1 MNTPITDNLK
11 HLITTLETENNSNN
25 KFKIIS
31 FRKAINIISNLDF
44 KIESSEQ
51 LKDIKGIGDGI
62 KKRIDEI
69 ISSGVLKEIKVN
81 TSTIDELNKLKEI
94 TGIGPSKAKKLLE
107 KNITF
112 DKLMNNPSAKIL
124 SELTHHQQLGI
135 KFFNDLQKK
144 IPRSVIIEVESFL
157 KKFGFDFTIC
167 GSYRRGKEESG
178 DIDILI
184 KENIKTTNLS
194 DIINI
199 LTKKKFL
206 VEHLTTLGSTKYMGI
221 CKLPNFPQFMR
232 IDIRLIRPESYVYAI
247 LYFTGSKKN
256 NTYMRNKAIKL
267 GYKLNEYGLYN
278 NSNNKSI
285 SLNTEEQV
293 YEYLKLPYIVPTK
306 R

>member
-1 MNTPITDNLK
+1 MNTPIIDNLK
-11 HLITTLETENNSNN
+11 HLITTLETENNPSN

-31 FRKAINIISNLDF
+31 FRKAINTISCLDF

-69 ISSGVLKEIKVN
+69 ISSGLLKEIKVN
-81 TSTIDELNKLKEI
+81 KTTINELNKLKEI
-94 TGIGPSKAKKLLE
+94 TGIGPSKATKLLE

-112 DKLMNNPSAKIL
+112 DKLMNNPNDKIL
-124 SELTHHQQLGI
+124 AELTHHQQLGI
-135 KFFNDLQKK
+135 KYYSDLQKK
-144 IPRSVIIEVESFL
+144 IPRSVIIEVELFL

-167 GSYRRGKEESG
+167 GSYRRGKAESG
-178 DIDILI
+178 DIDVLI
-184 KENIKTTNLS
+184 KENKKTANLS
-194 DIINI
+194 DIINT

-206 VEHLTTLGSTKYMGI
+206 IEHLTTLGSTKYMGI

-232 IDIRLIRPESYVYAI
+232 IDIRLIPSESYVYAI

-256 NTYMRNKAIKL
+256 NTHMRNQAIKL

-285 SLNTEEQV
+285 SLKTEEQV
-293 YEYLKLPYIVPTK
+293 YEFLKLPYIVPTK

>member
-1 MNTPITDNLK
+1 MNTAIIDNLK

-31 FRKAINIISNLDF
+31 FRKAINTISSLDF
-44 KIESSEQ
+44 KIESSKQ

-112 DKLMNNPSAKIL
+112 DKLMNNPSSKIL
-124 SELTHHQQLGI
+124 DELTHHQQLGV
-135 KFFNDLQKK
+135 KYYYDLQKK

-184 KENIKTTNLS
+184 KENMKTLNLS
-194 DIINI
+194 DVINI

-221 CKLPNFPQFMR
+221 CKLHNFPQFMR
-232 IDIRLIRPESYVYAI
+232 IDIRLISPESYVYAI

-256 NTYMRNKAIKL
+256 NTYMRNQAIKL

-285 SLNTEEQV
+285 ILNTEEQV
-293 YEYLKLPYIVPTK
+293 YEFLKLPYIIPTK

>member
-1 MNTPITDNLK
+1 MNTPIIDNLK
-11 HLITTLETENNSNN
+11 HLITTLETENNPNN

-31 FRKAINIISNLDF
+31 FRKAINIISSLDF

-69 ISSGVLKEIKVN
+69 VSSGLLKEIKVN
-81 TSTIDELNKLKEI
+81 KTTINELNKLKEI
-94 TGIGPSKAKKLLE
+94 TGIGPSKATKLLE

-112 DKLMNNPSAKIL
+112 DKLMNNPSGKIL
-124 SELTHHQQLGI
+124 EELTHHQQLGI
-135 KFFNDLQKK
+135 KYYYDLKKK
-144 IPRSVIIEVESFL
+144 ILRSVIIEVEVFL
-157 KKFGFDFTIC
+157 RKFGFDFTIC
-167 GSYRRGKEESG
+167 GSYRRGKDKSG
-178 DIDILI
+178 DIDVLI
-184 KENIKTTNLS
+184 KANKKTPSLS
-194 DIINI
+194 DIINT
-199 LTKKKFL
+199 LAKTKFL

-221 CKLPNFPQFMR
+221 CKLPSSPQFMR
-232 IDIRLIRPESYVYAI
+232 IDIRLIPPESYVYAI

-256 NTYMRNKAIKL
+256 NTYMRNQAIKL

-293 YEYLKLPYIVPTK
+293 YEFLKLPYIVPTK